1 LNKSHSKG
9 KTFGISHEAYNK
21 VYNKALPEKKGW
33 TEPGMYTIKSFVDL
47 N

>member
-1 LNKSHSKG
+1 MNKSHSKG